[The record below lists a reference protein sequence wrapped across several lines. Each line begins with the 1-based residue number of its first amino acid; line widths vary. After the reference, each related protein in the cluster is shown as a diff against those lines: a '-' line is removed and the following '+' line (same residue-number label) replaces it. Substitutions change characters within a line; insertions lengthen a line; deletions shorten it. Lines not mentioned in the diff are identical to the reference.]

1 METNVSE
8 KKPGRLSESMAM
20 VTLYLLTDYF
30 RFRLHDWGKLSNPLS
45 VALGFLLSSTIVFLV
60 WGTGPRRLTK
70 RTYAL
75 IVIFL
80 SLAIYIVGRLFHF

>member
-8 KKPGRLSESMAM
+8 RKPGRLSESLAM

-45 VALGFLLSSTIVFLV
+45 GALGFLLSSTIVFLA
-60 WGTGPRRLTK
+60 WGPGRLTK
-70 RTYAL
+70 RTSAL

-80 SLAIYIVGRLFHF
+80 SLAIYIVGRLLHF